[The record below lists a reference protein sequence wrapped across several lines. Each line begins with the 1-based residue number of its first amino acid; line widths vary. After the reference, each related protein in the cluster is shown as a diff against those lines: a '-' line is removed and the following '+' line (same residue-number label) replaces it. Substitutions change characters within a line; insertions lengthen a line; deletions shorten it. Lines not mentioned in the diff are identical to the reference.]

1 MGDVFRFSCTACG
14 ACCNSPPSLYLNEL
28 LEQSAHFVLIP
39 TFMFG
44 YKVGP
49 KDEHL
54 RRTLAQRAHV
64 DPGKDPEAFEQSVRT
79 FTAESVAYGPPFPGG
94 RNGEVLKISLMGLD
108 AFTGEPCPK
117 RAEDGR
123 CQHYEGRPLICRAV
137 PVHPFLTGPYRV
149 QGLERFVRKGQQRGF
164 KCDTSDEAP
173 PLLDL
178 ENGKIL
184 DPDLRDAWL
193 ASRRGREGD
202 DMGRIRSTTLN
213 AYLAV
218 RRAVRLSDKAM
229 MELIIH
235 HSLTGAGLSFGL
247 RDVLDAARRARLL
260 TDEELIRICEN
271 QIRLV
276 DEIYPHLPEV
286 TPRVITLSEGKT
298 LKEGLSLETWRLS
311 DLLDDLD

>member
-1 MGDVFRFSCTACG
+1 MSDIFRFSCTACG
-14 ACCNSPPSLYLNEL
+14 ACCSSPPSLYLNEL

-39 TFMFG
+39 TFTLG
-44 YKVGP
+44 HRVGP
-49 KDEHL
+49 KSDLL
-54 RRTLAQRAHV
+54 RRSIADQSGV
-64 DPGKDPEAFEQSVRT
+64 DPKEDPAAFEQSIRT
-79 FTAESVAYGPPFPGG
+79 YTAESAAYGAPFPGA
-94 RNGEVLKISLMGLD
+94 RNGELLKISLMGLD

-117 RAEDGR
+117 RGGDGR
-123 CQHYEGRPLICRAV
+123 CQHYEGRPLICRTV
-137 PVHPFLTGPYRV
+137 PVHQFLSGRYRA
-149 QGLERFVRKGQQRGF
+149 QTLARIIEEGRRSRGYQ
-164 KCDTSDEAP
+164 CDTSSEAP
-173 PLLDL
+173 AFL

-218 RRAVRLSDKAM
+218 RRAIKFSDRALQDLIDYHAM
-229 MELIIH
+229 
-235 HSLTGAGLSFGL
+235 SGVGLSFGL
-247 RDVLDAARRARLL
+247 RDLLDAARRARFL

-286 TPRVITLSEGKT
+286 TPGVIALSEGGT
-298 LKEGLSLETWRLS
+298 LKEGLSHETWRLS

>member
-1 MGDVFRFSCTACG
+1 MSDIFRFSCTACG
-14 ACCNSPPSLYLNEL
+14 ACCSSPPSLYLNEL

-39 TFMFG
+39 TFTLG
-44 YKVGP
+44 HRVGP
-49 KDEHL
+49 KSDLL
-54 RRTLAQRAHV
+54 RRSIAEQSGV
-64 DPGKDPEAFEQSVRT
+64 DPKEDPAAFEQSVRT
-79 FTAESVAYGPPFPGG
+79 YTAESAAYGAPFPGAK
-94 RNGEVLKISLMGLD
+94 NGELLKISLMGLD

-117 RAEDGR
+117 RGGDGR
-123 CQHYEGRPLICRAV
+123 CQHYEGRPLICQAV

-149 QGLERFVRKGQQRGF
+149 QDLERFVRRGQRRGF

-173 PLLDL
+173 PLL

-218 RRAVRLSDKAM
+218 RRAIKFSDKALM
-229 MELIIH
+229 DLINYH
-235 HSLTGAGLSFGL
+235 GMSGVGLSFGL
-247 RDVLDAARRARLL
+247 RDLLDAARRARLL
-260 TDEELIRICEN
+260 TDEELIRICES

-276 DEIYPHLPEV
+276 DEIYPRLPEV
-286 TPRVITLSEGKT
+286 TSMVIALSEGDT
-298 LKEGLSLETWRLS
+298 LKEGLSHETWRLS

>member
-1 MGDVFRFSCTACG
+1 MSDLFRFSCTACG

-54 RRTLAQRAHV
+54 RRTLAQRTGV

-79 FTAESVAYGPPFPGG
+79 FTAESVAYGAPFPGA
-94 RNGEVLKISLMGLD
+94 RNGEMLKISLKGLN
-108 AFTGEPCPK
+108 AFTGGPCPK

-137 PVHPFLTGPYRV
+137 PVHPFLTGPFRV
-149 QGLERFVRKGQQRGF
+149 QDLERFVRRGQPRGF

-173 PLLDL
+173 PLL

-218 RRAVRLSDKAM
+218 RRAIKFSDNALLD
-229 MELIIH
+229 LISYH
-235 HSLTGAGLSFGL
+235 GMSGVGLSFGL
-247 RDVLDAARRARLL
+247 RYVLDAARRARLL
-260 TDEELIRICEN
+260 TNEELIRICEN

-276 DEIYPHLPEV
+276 DEIYPRLPEV
-286 TPRVITLSEGKT
+286 TPGVIALSEGET
-298 LKEGLSLETWRLS
+298 LKEGLSHETWRLS